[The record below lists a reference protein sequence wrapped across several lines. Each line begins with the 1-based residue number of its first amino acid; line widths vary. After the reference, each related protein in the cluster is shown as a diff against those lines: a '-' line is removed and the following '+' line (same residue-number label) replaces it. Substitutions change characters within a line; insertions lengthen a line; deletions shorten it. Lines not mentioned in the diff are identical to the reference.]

1 MNRRESD
8 DMLAAEYALGTLR
21 GNARLHFE
29 RRLKT
34 DSVLANQVGKWQSIW
49 SGLDIDITPIPPP
62 ESVWKRIELNLPRYA
77 SPRRRVRNYII
88 AWGLAAG
95 LGALSLS
102 SWFYWRTPELKPLV
116 VLNGTNQG
124 TWVVS
129 ADGQRKIV
137 RITPLGLA
145 AIPDGKSLEL
155 WVIPVG
161 HKPVSIG
168 LVNVKGVSQ
177 FYLADADLV
186 KGATIAISLEPLGGS
201 PSQQPTGP
209 VLYSG
214 ELTL

>member
-34 DSVLANQVGKWQSIW
+34 DNILATQVGKWQNML

-62 ESVWKRIELNLPRYA
+62 ESVWKKIELNLPQYA
-77 SPRRRVRNYII
+77 SPRRRVRNYI

-102 SWFYWRTPELKPLV
+102 SWFYWRAPELKPLV
-116 VLNGTNQG
+116 VLNGAHQG

-129 ADGQRKIV
+129 SDGQRKIV

-155 WVIPVG
+155 WLIPVG

-186 KGATIAISLEPLGGS
+186 KGTTIAISLEPLGGS
-201 PSQQPTGP
+201 PSKQPTGP

-214 ELTL
+214 ELVL